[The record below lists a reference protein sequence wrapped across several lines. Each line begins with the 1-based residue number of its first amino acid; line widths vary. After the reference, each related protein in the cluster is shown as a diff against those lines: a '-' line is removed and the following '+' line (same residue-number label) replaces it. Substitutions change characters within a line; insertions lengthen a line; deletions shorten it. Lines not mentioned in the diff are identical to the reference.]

1 MNLFNTLGV
10 PDLVAKHAKIL
21 PVNLQDT
28 DGEYPNAAHLY
39 VFTTADLI
47 SFVDAVQSR
56 TSDYVFDRLR
66 TTLFTEPENGTQ
78 RSDAA
83 S

>member
-1 MNLFNTLGV
+1 MNLFNTLGI
-10 PDLVAKHAKIL
+10 PELVTQHAKIL
-21 PVNLQDT
+21 PVNLQDK
-28 DGEYPNAAHLY
+28 DGEYSNAAHLY

-56 TSDYVFDRLR
+56 TSDYVFARIR
-66 TTLFTEPENGTQ
+66 TTLFTEADNGTQ
-78 RSDAA
+78 GSDAA

>member
-1 MNLFNTLGV
+1 MNLFNQLGI
-10 PDLVAKHAKIL
+10 PELVTQHAKIL
-21 PVNLQDT
+21 PVNLQDS

-47 SFVDAVQSR
+47 AFVGAVQMR

-78 RSDAA
+78 GSDAA

>member
-1 MNLFNTLGV
+1 MNLFNQLGI
-10 PDLVAKHAKIL
+10 PELVTQHAKIL
-21 PVNLQDT
+21 PVNLQDS

-47 SFVDAVQSR
+47 AFVDAVQMR
-56 TSDYVFDRLR
+56 TSDYLFDRLR

-78 RSDAA
+78 GSDAA